1 MTLLA
6 PRLDDL
12 RSDNRA
18 GVFCLGRTSRGQ
30 RAPARRPIAMSGFI
44 SVRFVRR
51 LVSRSGSTL
60 FVVMLPTAAGAQGS
74 VSGGAREIWSLN
86 FANAQA
92 GQVPAGLRL
101 SGSVD
106 LVDKDGVRML
116 RAKGPAQFLVT
127 LPEALPTDFTI
138 EFDLVPKEC
147 GCGEK
152 DLEFDGTAGTWS
164 GSSARVEWSPADQ
177 RVSGGGPSP
186 FTMTTP
192 TLGETAPGQL
202 TKIIASFEG
211 NTLKLYT
218 NGQRL
223 YTLSDRVF
231 ARGGVL
237 RVLLGGKDEEQA
249 VYLARL
255 RVTAGAASTVVATQ
269 SSLVTTTT
277 STSGGTVQAV
287 GASPPAATITPLPA
301 APPPASAGAVN
312 QGPVVT
318 RQSSS
323 RTGVLPETS
332 LAPRTITLAGFTA
345 AGGFG
350 PLAPRTITLSGFTAA
365 GGFAS
370 IAPRTV
376 TLSGFTAAGLFSNLA
391 PRTIT
396 LSGFAATGVSSL
408 AARTFT
414 LTGFTATGV
423 SSLAARTFTLTGFTA
438 TGVSSLGPRTITL
451 SGFTATGSFV
461 TLAPRTISLSGWT
474 AVGVIP

>member
-1 MTLLA
+1 M
-6 PRLDDL
+6 L
-12 RSDNRA
+12 RSLLWARA
-18 GVFCLGRTSRGQ
+18 AAVVALWAVPVG
-30 RAPARRPIAMSGFI
+30 
-44 SVRFVRR
+44 SVQ
-51 LVSRSGSTL
+51 G
-60 FVVMLPTAAGAQGS
+60 QGS
-74 VSGGAREIWSLN
+74 VTPGSREILTLSLT
-86 FANAQA
+86 NAQP

-101 SGSVD
+101 VNGNVD
-106 LVDKDGVRML
+106 LTDKDGVRML
-116 RAKGPAQFLVT
+116 RAISSAEFLIT
-127 LPEALPTDFTI
+127 LPEVLPADFTI
-138 EFDLVPKEC
+138 EFDLIPKEC
-147 GCGEK
+147 ACGEK

-164 GSSARVEWSPADQ
+164 GTSARVQWSPADQ
-177 RVSGGGPSP
+177 RVSGGAPSP

-202 TKIIASFEG
+202 TRIIASFEG

-231 ARGGVL
+231 ARGRVL

-255 RVTAGAASTVVATQ
+255 RVAAGAASTVVATQ
-269 SSLVTTTT
+269 QSSLVTTTT
-277 STSGGTVQAV
+277 SPSGGTISAV
-287 GASPPAATITPLPA
+287 GAAAPAATITPLPA

-332 LAPRTITLAGFTA
+332 LAPRTIMLAGFTA

-370 IAPRTV
+370 SAPRTV

-391 PRTIT
+391 PRTIS
-396 LSGFAATGVSSL
+396 LSGFAATGGSSL

-451 SGFTATGSFV
+451 SGFTATGSFF